1 MDTQAATEQRER
13 VSGHLGP
20 DPLSKGSYLVREQR
34 IILFLSVS
42 SVKAL

>member
-1 MDTQAATEQRER
+1 MDTQAATEDRER
-13 VSGHLGP
+13 VSAHLGP
-20 DPLSKGSYLVREQR
+20 DRLSKGRHLVREQR